1 MTAREQN
8 IATGTKDQGGK
19 VERLGERRVYIPR
32 ADIYETPETIVLLI
46 DMPGVGEKGVD
57 ITLEKNTLTVDG
69 TVDAQGVPDHSLT
82 YSEYIP
88 GGYHRAFTVSAEFDA
103 DKIHATVKNGTVRL
117 VLPKAE
123 TVKAQTI
130 TVSVAD

>member
-69 TVDAQGVPDHSLT
+69 TVDAQGVPDHRLT
-82 YSEYIP
+82 YSE
-88 GGYHRAFTVSAEFDA
+88 
-103 DKIHATVKNGTVRL
+103 
-117 VLPKAE
+117 
-123 TVKAQTI
+123 
-130 TVSVAD
+130 